1 MPGLSTTIGQIFGP
15 SLFNPTYQITRAQM
29 EAQYRQQEDEQRRK
43 YAQYEAARQ
52 QAMGAP
58 ISMAAMQAQAITNAN
73 FQRYYAGEWTCG
85 GRVTREDQGTEA
97 CLMELLPTLVGAID
111 IGADVGFFSVDGSKW
126 CAIKLP
132 AGYSFR
138 HDELVD
144 SHEFPLDNKDRI
156 RPYNIYRWE
165 D

>member
-1 MPGLSTTIGQIFGP
+1 MPGLSTTIGQTFGP

-58 ISMAAMQAQAITNAN
+58 ISMAAMQAQAIH
-73 FQRYYAGEWTCG
+73 QRYYAGEWTCG